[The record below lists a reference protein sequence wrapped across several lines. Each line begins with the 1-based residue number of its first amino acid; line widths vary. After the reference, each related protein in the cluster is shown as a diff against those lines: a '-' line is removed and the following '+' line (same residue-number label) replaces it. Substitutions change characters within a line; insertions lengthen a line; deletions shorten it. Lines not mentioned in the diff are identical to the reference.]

1 MSEGSAIIQELTNYR
16 KDKFMAHNLEM
27 NGDEVAFAL
36 RGTPAWHNLA
46 NRIFAQDEDVTTQ
59 MMLDESKLSNWNVRL
74 APITEHIPAEWNDSS
89 GAQYVIRNN
98 PFNGGTDVLSVVG
111 SRYKVVQNEDLF
123 SFADQIHD
131 ADPNCRW
138 ESAGSLKNGKVVF
151 GTVDIPR
158 TMVLDPQGANDQT
171 KLYLIV
177 WTSHDGSVAVQAAI
191 TPVRVVCQNTLN
203 LAMKSAKQSFKI
215 RHTQTAEGKIQVAR
229 ETLGLTL
236 GYFDVF
242 EKQAQELFKQEI
254 TDKQFYDIVKSVYP
268 KPADDASKIAKTKW
282 DNKVVLLDELYFN
295 SPTNANIKGTKWG
308 AFNALTERLDYFRST
323 RSNSSESKWASASG
337 FDPVI
342 TAEKNKILQIV
353 KSA

>member
-1 MSEGSAIIQELTNYR
+1 
-16 KDKFMAHNLEM
+16 MAHNLEL

-46 NRIFAQDEDVTTQ
+46 NRIFSQDEEVSTQ
-59 MMLDESKLSNWNVRL
+59 LMLDEAKLSNWNVSL
-74 APITEHIPAEWNDSS
+74 SPVADHIPAEWNDNS
-89 GAQYVIRNN
+89 GAQYVTRTN

-123 SFADQIHD
+123 SFADNILD
-131 ADPNCRW
+131 GSCAW

-151 GTVDIPR
+151 GSLTVPR
-158 TMVLDPQGANDQT
+158 EMVLDPQGANDKT

-203 LAMKSAKQSFKI
+203 LAMRSAKQSFKI
-215 RHTQTAEGKIQVAR
+215 RHTQTADGKIQIAR

-236 GYFDVF
+236 GYFDIF
-242 EKQAQELFKQEI
+242 EKEAQELFKQEI
-254 TDKQFYDIVKSVYP
+254 TDKQFNDIVLAAYP
-268 KPADDASKIAKTKW
+268 KPDKDASKLAITKW
-282 DNKVVLLDELYFN
+282 DNKVVLLNDLYFN

-308 AFNALTERLDYFRST
+308 AFNALTERLDYFRPT
-323 RSNSSESKWASASG
+323 RKNNSESKWASASG
-337 FDPVI
+337 FDPI
-342 TAEKNKILQIV
+342 LTAEKNKLFQLV

>member
-1 MSEGSAIIQELTNYR
+1 
-16 KDKFMAHNLEM
+16 MAHNLET

-46 NRIFAQDEDVTTQ
+46 NRIFSQEETVSTQ
-59 MMLDESKLSNWNVRL
+59 LMLDEAKLSNWNVRL
-74 APITEHIPAEWNDSS
+74 APITEHIPAEWNDNS

-123 SFADQIHD
+123 SFADNILD
-131 ADPNCRW
+131 GDSRCAW

-151 GTVDIPR
+151 GTLTVPR
-158 TMVLDPQGANDQT
+158 EMVLDPQGANDKT

-203 LAMKSAKQSFKI
+203 LAMRSAKQSFKI
-215 RHTQTAEGKIQVAR
+215 RHTQTADGKIQIAR

-242 EKQAQELFKQEI
+242 EKEAQELFKSEI
-254 TDKQFYDIVKSVYP
+254 TDKQFYDLIRTIYP
-268 KPADDASKIAKTKW
+268 KPAEDSSKLAKTKW
-282 DNKVVLLDELYFN
+282 ENKVILLDDLYFN

-308 AFNALTERLDYFRST
+308 AFNALTERLDYFRPT
-323 RSNSSESKWASASG
+323 RKNNSESKWASASG
-337 FDPVI
+337 FDPII
-342 TAEKNKILQIV
+342 TAEKNKILQVV
-353 KSA
+353 KSF

>member
-1 MSEGSAIIQELTNYR
+1 
-16 KDKFMAHNLEM
+16 MAHNLET

-46 NRIFAQDEDVTTQ
+46 NRIFSEEETVSTQ
-59 MMLDESKLSNWNVRL
+59 LMLDEAKLSNWNVRL
-74 APITEHIPAEWNDSS
+74 APITEHIPAEWNDNS

-123 SFADQIHD
+123 SFADNILD
-131 ADPNCRW
+131 GDSRCAW
-138 ESAGSLKNGKVVF
+138 ESAGSIKNGKVVF
-151 GTVDIPR
+151 GSLTVPR
-158 TMVLDPQGANDQT
+158 EMVLDPQGANDTT

-177 WTSHDGSVAVQAAI
+177 FTSHDGSVAVQAAI

-203 LAMKSAKQSFKI
+203 LAMRTAKQSFKI
-215 RHTQTAEGKIQVAR
+215 RHTQSAEGKIAIAR

-236 GYFDVF
+236 GYFDAF
-242 EKQAQELFKQEI
+242 EKEVQSLFAAEI
-254 TDKQFYDIVKSVYP
+254 TDKQFNDIITKVYP

-282 DNKVVLLDELYFN
+282 DNKMVTLSDLYFN

-308 AFNALTERLDYFRST
+308 AFNALTERLDYFRPT
-323 RSNSSESKWASASG
+323 RGNSDSKWISASG
-337 FDPVI
+337 FDPI
-342 TAEKNKILQIV
+342 LTAEKNKILQIV

>member
-1 MSEGSAIIQELTNYR
+1 
-16 KDKFMAHNLEM
+16 MAHNLEI

-46 NRIFAQDEDVTTQ
+46 NRIFNQDESVSTQ
-59 MMLDESKLSNWNVRL
+59 LMLDEAKLSNWNVSL
-74 APITEHIPAEWNDSS
+74 SPVADYIPESWNDSS
-89 GAQYVIRNN
+89 GAQYVTRTN

-123 SFADQIHD
+123 SFADNILD
-131 ADPNCRW
+131 GDSRCAW

-151 GTVDIPR
+151 GSLTVPR
-158 TMVLDPQGANDQT
+158 EMVLDPQGANDKT

-203 LAMKSAKQSFKI
+203 LAMRSAKQSFKI
-215 RHTQTAEGKIQVAR
+215 RHTQTADGKIQIAR

-242 EKQAQELFKQEI
+242 EKEAQELFKQEI
-254 TDKQFYDIVKSVYP
+254 TDKQFNDIVLAAYP
-268 KPADDASKIAKTKW
+268 KPAKDASKLAITKW
-282 DNKVVLLDELYFN
+282 DNKVVLLNDLYFN

-308 AFNALTERLDYFRST
+308 AFNALTERLDYFRPT
-323 RSNSSESKWASASG
+323 RKNNSESKWASASG
-337 FDPVI
+337 FDPI
-342 TAEKNKILQIV
+342 LTAEKNKLFQLV